1 MGGVLAGFGAG
12 RDAQL
17 QRRLTPCVYD
27 EQPRLPVGLA
37 VGAADQA
44 PRACDSARGLTGKER
59 AISRFVAPG
68 PRVRIHLPP
77 AASRVRTSIR
87 SIALITSRIES
98 TLIRRRSVA
107 DAAAGRALGRG
118 IRAGLT
124 IWVRA
129 YCGSRAD
136 FEAMNRAI
144 VQHRLRPVIDRTF
157 PFAEANAAYRHFEGR
172 GHFGKVVIT
181 HG

>member
-37 VGAADQA
+37 VGAGDQA
-44 PRACDSARGLTGKER
+44 PRVCDSARGLTGKER

-77 AASRVRTSIR
+77 AESHTNLVVATDVGFAAEEEVRVTQFGM
-87 SIALITSRIES
+87 AEGEL
-98 TLIRRRSVA
+98 
-107 DAAAGRALGRG
+107 DA
-118 IRAGLT
+118 
-124 IWVRA
+124 
-129 YCGSRAD
+129 
-136 FEAMNRAI
+136 
-144 VQHRLRPVIDRTF
+144 
-157 PFAEANAAYRHFEGR
+157 
-172 GHFGKVVIT
+172 
-181 HG
+181 

>member
-59 AISRFVAPG
+59 AILRSWARDRGFESVSLQRRVACEPEFLDQCDG
-68 PRVRIHLPP
+68 PRD
-77 AASRVRTSIR
+77 SSTG
-87 SIALITSRIES
+87 ES
-98 TLIRRRSVA
+98 VNSELLGSV
-107 DAAAGRALGRG
+107 
-118 IRAGLT
+118 
-124 IWVRA
+124 
-129 YCGSRAD
+129 
-136 FEAMNRAI
+136 
-144 VQHRLRPVIDRTF
+144 
-157 PFAEANAAYRHFEGR
+157 
-172 GHFGKVVIT
+172 
-181 HG
+181 

>member
-68 PRVRIHLPP
+68 PRVRIHFPP
-77 AASRVRTSIR
+77 GERWYG
-87 SIALITSRIES
+87 
-98 TLIRRRSVA
+98 
-107 DAAAGRALGRG
+107 AGGEEMAPSSLYPTDG
-118 IRAGLT
+118 
-124 IWVRA
+124 V
-129 YCGSRAD
+129 
-136 FEAMNRAI
+136 
-144 VQHRLRPVIDRTF
+144 P
-157 PFAEANAAYRHFEGR
+157 
-172 GHFGKVVIT
+172 
-181 HG
+181 